1 MSTLKLKGSSSGE
14 VGVTVPATV
23 ANQTI
28 TLPAAAPS
36 AGQFL
41 KATDTSGTTTW
52 DTPGGTTINNNADN
66 RVITGSGSADTLEG
80 ESNLTFDGSNLTC
93 NSTVTTKTL
102 NLDGT
107 VESSASAGDIWY
119 NDGTF
124 YFGSNIASAWSSGG
138 SLNLG
143 RYVHGVTGIQT
154 AGLMSGGWWGGA
166 TPSGGK
172 ALQTEEYNG
181 SAWSVVNQLNTYC
194 TTSDNMCGTQTAA
207 LYSTQNTNSAVNNSE
222 YDGTTWTVGTDSAT
236 SHFYGSCFGLQNAA
250 VLCGGSPGGTKT
262 NATEEWNGS
271 AWSSGGNMNNSKQQ
285 HGTCGTIT
293 VGLTAGGNDGAAEDD
308 TEEYDG
314 TSWSTGNDMN
324 QTYQTHGMSGTQSDA
339 FAVGGTV
346 DQDGTSL
353 YDGTTW
359 TAAANTSG
367 THPNTAAG
375 GVTSAGYVVG
385 GSGTQ
390 TQVEEYNYSTTVNT
404 SGVGGLS

>member
-143 RYVHGVTGIQT
+143 
-154 AGLMSGGWWGGA
+154 
-166 TPSGGK
+166 
-172 ALQTEEYNG
+172 
-181 SAWSVVNQLNTYC
+181 
-194 TTSDNMCGTQTAA
+194 
-207 LYSTQNTNSAVNNSE
+207 
-222 YDGTTWTVGTDSAT
+222 
-236 SHFYGSCFGLQNAA
+236 
-250 VLCGGSPGGTKT
+250 
-262 NATEEWNGS
+262 
-271 AWSSGGNMNNSKQQ
+271 
-285 HGTCGTIT
+285 
-293 VGLTAGGNDGAAEDD
+293 
-308 TEEYDG
+308 
-314 TSWSTGNDMN
+314 
-324 QTYQTHGMSGTQSDA
+324 
-339 FAVGGTV
+339 
-346 DQDGTSL
+346 
-353 YDGTTW
+353 
-359 TAAANTSG
+359 
-367 THPNTAAG
+367 
-375 GVTSAGYVVG
+375 
-385 GSGTQ
+385 
-390 TQVEEYNYSTTVNT
+390 
-404 SGVGGLS
+404 